1 VSVDLVAQATALFAV
16 TNIDDLVLLAV
27 LFGQV
32 SGRARA
38 LRVVTGWYVG
48 YLPVLAAAVV
58 IGVLGSRLLPK
69 NVIPLLGLLPLVLG
83 LRAAWTA
90 WTAWLERA
98 GRDVAS
104 PSDDEVR
111 WSASGPGMGT
121 AAAVSLS
128 NGGDNIA
135 VYAPVFAVSRP
146 VVQLVYLVVFLCL
159 VGVWCAAG
167 RLVSTRSVVARAMA
181 RWGHVVLPVVLIGLG
196 LNILMEGE
204 PFGL

>member
-1 VSVDLVAQATALFAV
+1 MSVDLVAQATALFAV

-27 LFGQV
+27 LFGPV
-32 SGRARA
+32 ISRTRA
-38 LRVVTGWYVG
+38 LRLVAGWYAG

-58 IGVLGSRLLPK
+58 IGALGSRLLPE
-69 NVIPLLGLLPLVLG
+69 NVLPLLGLLPLVLG

-90 WTAWLERA
+90 WLERA

-104 PSDDEVR
+104 PADEVR

-146 VVQLVYLVVFLCL
+146 VVQLVYLVVFLGL
-159 VGVWCAAG
+159 VGVWCVAG

>member
-1 VSVDLVAQATALFAV
+1 MSVDLVAQATALFAV
-16 TNIDDLVLLAV
+16 TNIDDIVLLAV
-27 LFGQV
+27 LFGQAT
-32 SGRARA
+32 SRTRA
-38 LRVVTGWYVG
+38 LRVVAGWYAG

-58 IGVLGSRLLPK
+58 VGAVGARLLPE
-69 NVIPLLGLLPLVLG
+69 NVLPLLGLLPLVLG

-90 WTAWLERA
+90 WLERA
-98 GRDVAS
+98 GRNVAS

-111 WSASGPGMGT
+111 WSVSGPGVGT

-146 VVQLVYLVVFLCL
+146 VVQLVYLVVFLGL
-159 VGVWCAAG
+159 VGVWCAAS
-167 RLVSTRSVVARAMA
+167 RLVSTRSVVSRAMA
-181 RWGHVVLPVVLIGLG
+181 RWGHVLLPVVLIGLG
-196 LNILMEGE
+196 LNILLEGE

>member
-1 VSVDLVAQATALFAV
+1 MSVDLVAQATALFAV

-27 LFGQV
+27 LFGPV
-32 SGRARA
+32 ISRTRA
-38 LRVVTGWYVG
+38 LRLVAGWYAG

-58 IGVLGSRLLPK
+58 IGALGSRLLPE
-69 NVIPLLGLLPLVLG
+69 NVLPLLGVLPLVLG
-83 LRAAWTA
+83 LRAA

-146 VVQLVYLVVFLCL
+146 VAQLVYLVVFLGL

-196 LNILMEGE
+196 LNILMEGQ
-204 PFGL
+204 PFGI

>member
-1 VSVDLVAQATALFAV
+1 MSVDLVAQATALFAV

-27 LFGQV
+27 LFGQAT
-32 SGRARA
+32 SRTRA
-38 LRVVTGWYVG
+38 LRVVAGWYVG

-58 IGVLGSRLLPK
+58 IGALGARLLPE
-69 NVIPLLGLLPLVLG
+69 NVLPLLGLLPLVLG

-90 WTAWLERA
+90 WLERA
-98 GRDVAS
+98 GRNVAS

-111 WSASGPGMGT
+111 WSVSGPGVGT

-146 VVQLVYLVVFLCL
+146 VVQLVYLVVFLGL
-159 VGVWCAAG
+159 VGVWCAAS
-167 RLVSTRSVVARAMA
+167 RLVSTRSVVRRAMA
-181 RWGHVVLPVVLIGLG
+181 RWGRVLLPVVLIGLG
-196 LNILMEGE
+196 LSILLEGE

>member
-1 VSVDLVAQATALFAV
+1 MSVDVVAQATTLFAV
-16 TNIDDLVLLAV
+16 TNIDDIVLLAV

-32 SGRARA
+32 TSRTRA
-38 LRVVTGWYVG
+38 LRVVAGWYAG

-58 IGVLGSRLLPK
+58 VGVVGARLLPE
-69 NVIPLLGLLPLVLG
+69 NVLPLLGLLPLVLG

-90 WTAWLERA
+90 WRERA
-98 GRDVAS
+98 GRHVAS
-104 PSDDEVR
+104 LSADEVR
-111 WSASGPGMGT
+111 WSPSGPGAGT
-121 AAAVSLS
+121 AAAVSVA

-146 VVQLVYLVVFLCL
+146 LVQLVYLVVFLAL
-159 VGVWCAAG
+159 VGVWCVAG
-167 RLVSTRSVVARAMA
+167 RLVSTRPVVARAMA
-181 RWGHVVLPVVLIGLG
+181 RWGHVLLPVVLIGLG

>member
-1 VSVDLVAQATALFAV
+1 MSVDLVAQATALFAV

-27 LFGQV
+27 LFGPV
-32 SGRARA
+32 ISRTRA
-38 LRVVTGWYVG
+38 LRLVAGWYAG

-58 IGVLGSRLLPK
+58 IGALGSRLLPE
-69 NVIPLLGLLPLVLG
+69 NVLPLLGVLPLVLG
-83 LRAAWTA
+83 LRAA

-146 VVQLVYLVVFLCL
+146 VAQLVYLVVFLGL

>member
-1 VSVDLVAQATALFAV
+1 MSVDVVAQATTLFAV
-16 TNIDDLVLLAV
+16 TNIDDIVLLAV

-32 SGRARA
+32 TSRTRA
-38 LRVVTGWYVG
+38 LRVVAGWYAG

-58 IGVLGSRLLPK
+58 VGVVGARLLPE
-69 NVIPLLGLLPLVLG
+69 NVLPLLGLLPLVLG

-90 WTAWLERA
+90 WRERA
-98 GRDVAS
+98 GRHVAS
-104 PSDDEVR
+104 PSADEVR
-111 WSASGPGMGT
+111 WSPSGPGAGT
-121 AAAVSLS
+121 AAAVSVA

-146 VVQLVYLVVFLCL
+146 LVQLVYLVVFLAL
-159 VGVWCAAG
+159 VGVWCVAG
-167 RLVSTRSVVARAMA
+167 RLVSTRPVVARAMA
-181 RWGHVVLPVVLIGLG
+181 RWGHVLLPVVLIGLG

>member
-1 VSVDLVAQATALFAV
+1 MSVDLVAQATALFAV

-32 SGRARA
+32 ISRTRG
-38 LRVVTGWYVG
+38 LRIVAGWYVG

-58 IGVLGSRLLPK
+58 IGTLGSRLLPE
-69 NVIPLLGLLPLVLG
+69 NVLPLLGLLPLVLG
-83 LRAAWTA
+83 LRAA

-146 VVQLVYLVVFLCL
+146 VVQLVYLVVFLGL

-196 LNILMEGE
+196 LNILIEGE

>member
-1 VSVDLVAQATALFAV
+1 MSVDVVAQATTLFAV
-16 TNIDDLVLLAV
+16 TNIDDIVLLAV

-32 SGRARA
+32 TSRTRA
-38 LRVVTGWYVG
+38 LRVVAGWYAG

-58 IGVLGSRLLPK
+58 VGVVGARLLPE
-69 NVIPLLGLLPLVLG
+69 NVLPLLGLLPLVLG

-90 WTAWLERA
+90 WRERA
-98 GRDVAS
+98 GRHVAS
-104 PSDDEVR
+104 PSADEVR
-111 WSASGPGMGT
+111 WSPSGPGAGT
-121 AAAVSLS
+121 AAAVSVA

-146 VVQLVYLVVFLCL
+146 LVQLVYLVVFLAL
-159 VGVWCAAG
+159 VGVWCVAG
-167 RLVSTRSVVARAMA
+167 RLVSTRPVVARAMA